1 MSNWSYQVLC
11 DDDAME
17 TFHELSVSA
26 NLAQDIEAKLDKV
39 TPYSDYR
46 TSVEGLVAAALVA
59 YAETDVSAYNLLDL
73 DLDDPE
79 DKAKFEREY
88 KPFLNEVYH
97 TDLSGLMDKAAKVLN
112 KLPNTELGGW
122 WYEEDQSIE
131 WIENISAMQR
141 ELKIAKM
148 SKKLE
153 KRRER
158 AGIYSYEALCS
169 KDAQKTFQKLSK
181 SEDLAGDIEALLNN
195 VNKTADH
202 RVCTAGFAAASLVAY
217 AECEKINC
225 YNLLNLDLDVPEDK
239 EKFEK
244 EYDPFLDQVYNTD
257 LSRLRKK
264 AAKVLR
270 SLPDTKL
277 GELWKA
283 YDDAYDNW
291 TENID
296 EMLEE
301 FYKLDK
307 KGKE

>member
-1 MSNWSYQVLC
+1 MANWSYRVLC

-17 TFHELSVSA
+17 TYKELSVSLD
-26 NLAQDIEAKLDKV
+26 LAKDIEAKLDKI
-39 TPYSDYR
+39 TAYSDYR

-59 YAETDVSAYNLLDL
+59 YSESDVSAYNLLDL

-79 DKAKFEREY
+79 DKEKFEREY
-88 KPFLNEVYH
+88 KPFLNAVYH

-122 WYEEDQSIE
+122 WYEEDQSLE

-141 ELKIAKM
+141 ELKIAKA

-158 AGIYSYEALCS
+158 AGIYSYEPLCS
-169 KDAQKTFQKLSK
+169 KDGQKTFLKLSK
-181 SEDLAGDIEALLNN
+181 SEDFAGDIEALLNS
-195 VNKTADH
+195 VNKTAEH
-202 RVCTAGFAAASLVAY
+202 RVCTAGFVAASLVAY

-225 YNLLNLDLDVPEDK
+225 YNLLDLDLDVPEDK
-239 EKFEK
+239 EKFET

-257 LSRLRKK
+257 LSRFTKK

-270 SLPDTKL
+270 SLTDTKL
-277 GELWKA
+277 GGLWKA
-283 YDDAYDNW
+283 YDDAYDDW

-296 EMLEE
+296 KMLEE
-301 FYKLDK
+301 LYKK
-307 KGKE
+307 

>member
-17 TFHELSVSA
+17 TYNEFAASA
-26 NLAQDIEAKLDKV
+26 NLARDIEGKLDKV
-39 TPYSDYR
+39 TQYSDYR

-59 YAETDVSAYNLLDL
+59 YAETDVRAYNLLDL
-73 DLDDPE
+73 DLENPE

-122 WYEEDQSIE
+122 WYEEDQSLE
-131 WIENISAMQR
+131 WIENIGAMQR
-141 ELKIAKM
+141 ELKIGIM

-158 AGIYSYEALCS
+158 AGIYSYEPLCS
-169 KDAQKTFQKLSK
+169 KDGQKTFQKLSK
-181 SEDLAGDIEALLNN
+181 SEDLAADIETLMNN
-195 VNKTADH
+195 VSKTADH
-202 RVCTAGFAAASLVAY
+202 HACTAGFVAASLVAY
-217 AECEKINC
+217 AESKEINC
-225 YNLLNLDLDVPEDK
+225 YNMLDLDLDIPEDK
-239 EKFEK
+239 EKFET

-257 LSRLRKK
+257 LSHLKKK
-264 AAKVLR
+264 AAKTLR

-277 GELWKA
+277 GALWKA
-283 YDDAYDNW
+283 YDEAYDDW
-291 TENID
+291 TGNID

-301 FYKLDK
+301 LYKK
-307 KGKE
+307 

>member
-1 MSNWSYQVLC
+1 MGNWSYQALC

-17 TFHELSVSA
+17 TYHELEVSA
-26 NLAQDIEAKLDKV
+26 DLARDIEAKLDKV
-39 TPYSDYR
+39 TAYSDYR

-59 YAETDVSAYNLLDL
+59 YSESDVSAYNLLDL
-73 DLDDPE
+73 DLEDPE
-79 DKAKFEREY
+79 DKAKFEKEY

-122 WYEEDQSIE
+122 WYEEEQSLE

-153 KRRER
+153 QRRER
-158 AGIYSYEALCS
+158 AGIYSYEPLCS
-169 KDAQKTFQKLSK
+169 KDGQKTFQKLCK
-181 SEDLAGDIEALLNN
+181 SEDFAGDIEALLNN
-195 VNKTADH
+195 VNNTADH
-202 RVCTAGFAAASLVAY
+202 HVCTAGFVAAALVAY

-225 YNLLNLDLDVPEDK
+225 YNLLDLDLDIPEDK
-239 EKFEK
+239 EKFER
-244 EYDPFLDQVYNTD
+244 EYDPFLDEVYNTD
-257 LSRLRKK
+257 LSRFRKK

-277 GELWKA
+277 GALWKA
-283 YDDAYDNW
+283 YDDAYDDW

-307 KGKE
+307 KGKK

>member
-17 TFHELSVSA
+17 TFYELSNSA
-26 NLAQDIEAKLDKV
+26 DLAQDIERKLDDVK
-39 TPYSDYR
+39 PYSDYR

-88 KPFLNEVYH
+88 KPFLNKVYH
-97 TDLSGLMDKAAKVLN
+97 TDLSGLMEKAVKVLN

-122 WYEEDQSIE
+122 WYEDDQSIE
-131 WIENISAMQR
+131 WVENIAAMQR
-141 ELKIAKM
+141 ELKIANV

-153 KRRER
+153 KRRKR
-158 AGIYSYEALCS
+158 AGIDSYEPLCS
-169 KDAQKTFQKLSK
+169 KDGQKTFLKLSK

-202 RVCTAGFAAASLVAY
+202 HVCTAGFVAASLVAY

-225 YNLLNLDLDVPEDK
+225 YNLLDLDLDVPEDK

-257 LSRLRKK
+257 LSRFCKK

-283 YDDAYDNW
+283 YDDAYDDW